1 MAILFVEQ
9 LTVIDASYLCPKR
22 GLVGESWVVDL
33 ELEGSLDEQSMVLD
47 FGAVK
52 KQIKRAID
60 DGPDHTL
67 IIPVDYPGQN
77 TVVLPDGRLHSVFV
91 SRHGVIEHIAPAKA
105 VTFLAAEQVTAK
117 ALAAHLEA
125 LLRDA
130 VPSNVERIGVALRR
144 EAIDGAYYHYTHGL
158 AKHRGNCQRIAHGHR
173 SRLMIEVDGV
183 RDVALEAEWAARF
196 ADIYLATGSHI
207 QADTGERLRFA
218 YQAPEGAFELELPK
232 GRCYVIGQETDT
244 TVEEIARHLAEQVAA
259 QRPWQRVRVR
269 AYEGVQKGA
278 LFCAFDL
285 SG

>member
-22 GLVGESWVVDL
+22 GIVGESWVVDL

-67 IIPVDYPGQN
+67 IIPADYPGQ
-77 TVVLPDGRLHSVFV
+77 TTHVLPDGRVYTLFATA
-91 SRHGVIEHIAPAKA
+91 HGAIEHIAPAKA
-105 VTFLAAEQVTAK
+105 VTLLAAEQVSTS
-117 ALAAHLEA
+117 ALVAHVEE
-125 LLRDA
+125 LLRTQ
-130 VPSNVERIGVALRR
+130 VPSNVERIGVALRQ
-144 EAIDGAYYHYTHGL
+144 EAISGAYYHYTHGL

-173 SRLMIEVDGV
+173 SRLVIEVDGV
-183 RDVALEAEWAARF
+183 RDAALEGEWAARF

-207 QADTGERLRFA
+207 RADDGERLRFA

-232 GRCYVIGQETDT
+232 SRCYVIGQETDT

-259 QRPWQRVRVR
+259 QRPGQRVRVR

-278 LFCAFDL
+278 LFCA
-285 SG
+285 